1 MTLPT
6 NDTLTI
12 SRPGSMPAWRSG
24 LRKGW
29 RARLPIGLRMGLRMG
44 SRLGLRRGLR
54 VAWSGISAAIAICIG
69 IGIMPQAQAASWP
82 DKPVRIIVPY
92 AAGQGADLLARLVSQ
107 ELAKRLNQP
116 IVIEN
121 RAGAGGNIGSS
132 AAARS
137 ANDGYTFLFGTNATN
152 AANEFLYASQGYD
165 ATADFSGVAMVGLL
179 PMVIVTSAAD
189 LPANSVGELVKRA
202 RARPDTLNVGLP
214 STTAQVVFAEFVK
227 SAQAPL
233 FAVKYKASGQS
244 LTDTM
249 GGQIPLVI
257 DTVTAARPYLTSGKL
272 RAVGITSLKASD
284 MLPGVLP
291 VSEQGVPGFD
301 VVAWDALFAPRGTPP
316 QIIQQMSEH
325 VRHVLEQP
333 DTRRKMLD
341 IGVEPLVMGPAQ
353 LDAFVKDERQKWG
366 AIIQAAGIRI
376 E

>member
-1 MTLPT
+1 MNFLP
-6 NDTLTI
+6 D
-12 SRPGSMPAWRSG
+12 SG
-24 LRKGW
+24 RRALLR
-29 RARLPIGLRMGLRMG
+29 AAMATAVAATA
-44 SRLGLRRGLR
+44 LGG
-54 VAWSGISAAIAICIG
+54 
-69 IGIMPQAQAASWP
+69 MAQAAAAQPWP
-82 DKPVRIIVPY
+82 DKPIRIVVPY
-92 AAGQGADLLARLVSQ
+92 AAGQGADLLARLISQ

-121 RAGAGGNIGSS
+121 RAGAGGNIGSA
-132 AAARS
+132 AAAR
-137 ANDGYTFLFGTNATN
+137 APADGYTYLLGTNATN

-165 ATADFSGVAMVGLL
+165 PADFSGVAMIGLL
-179 PMVIVTSAAD
+179 PMVICTSAAD
-189 LPANSVGELVKRA
+189 LPANSVAELVARA
-202 RARPDTLNVGLP
+202 RAQPNTLNVGLP

-257 DTVTAARPYLTSGKL
+257 DTVTAARPHLSSGKL

-284 MLPGVLP
+284 MLPGVKP

-316 QIIQQMSEH
+316 DIVRQMSEH
-325 VRHVLEQP
+325 VREVLEQP
-333 DTRRKMLD
+333 ETRRKMME
-341 IGVEPLVMGPAQ
+341 IGVEPLVMPPAQ
-353 LDAFVKDERQKWG
+353 LDAFVQDERQKWG
-366 AIIQAAGIRI
+366 AIIKAAGIRI